1 MYSIIKISRKILIH
15 EEISLSPFGVTLLT
29 REAPYFPPR
38 FHRYEILPI
47 GANEVN
53 SRAASKKRATEPILG
68 RNVRLP
74 PFARTRLFS
83 FESVGLHLELNRY
96 FPFG

>member
-1 MYSIIKISRKILIH
+1 M
-15 EEISLSPFGVTLLT
+15 
-29 REAPYFPPR
+29 
-38 FHRYEILPI
+38 
-47 GANEVN
+47 N

-74 PFARTRLFS
+74 PFARTRLFN